1 MGFALK
7 VAGMSPTIVNERVV
21 QVAQRLSIEN
31 LLSHSIS
38 ALSEGQKQRVALGE
52 ILVSE
57 PQALILDE
65 GSGSYR
71 SARPGT
77 TSFKTGRLCRFNC

>member
-7 VAGMSPTIVNERVV
+7 VSGTAPSVVNERIE
-21 QVAQRLSIEN
+21 QVSQRLSIEN

-38 ALSEGQKQRVALGE
+38 ALSEGQKQRIALGE

-57 PQALILDE
+57 PQALILD
-65 GSGSYR
+65 
-71 SARPGT
+71 
-77 TSFKTGRLCRFNC
+77 